1 MLHDDYTA
9 FLLCH
14 YCVVFSF
21 FVYCS
26 KKDKNSHLTKCLL
39 NLTVDWISFKT
50 IITKLT
56 KLDGKIYYGKM
67 KNSLFLL

>member
-1 MLHDDYTA
+1 MTIIQLFCYVIIA
-9 FLLCH
+9 LCFLFL
-14 YCVVFSF
+14 YIVL
-21 FVYCS
+21 
-26 KKDKNSHLTKCLL
+26 KRTNSHLTKCLL